1 MVSAH
6 LERLFASHNKT
17 NLLRLF
23 VLQQSCITRPALLP
37 FVRFRTEPEEL
48 CTPRQGKREKGYQ
61 RGARKMDVTR
71 IGREGN
77 IQLEDHSLVL
87 FVSLCYDLFCELDD
101 GFKVRVMLILRLS
114 QTSSMVNCMTNT
126 GCVGEGRVKVPT
138 FGAKGFR
145 GSAMMYDG
153 DG

>member
-6 LERLFASHNKT
+6 LERLFASHYKT

-23 VLQQSCITRPALLP
+23 VLQQSRITRPALLP
-37 FVRFRTEPEEL
+37 FIPFRTEPEEL
-48 CTPRQGKREKGYQ
+48 CTPRQGKNDKGYQ
-61 RGARKMDVTR
+61 GVPEKNVTR

-77 IQLEDHSLVL
+77 IQLEYYSLVL
-87 FVSLCYDLFCELDD
+87 FVSLCYNLFCELDD
-101 GFKVRVMLILRLS
+101 GFKVRVMLVLRLS
-114 QTSSMVNCMTNT
+114 QTSSMVNCTTNA
-126 GCVGEGRVKVPT
+126 GCGAEGRGVKVQT

-145 GSAMMYDG
+145 GSAIMYDG

>member
-1 MVSAH
+1 
-6 LERLFASHNKT
+6 
-17 NLLRLF
+17 
-23 VLQQSCITRPALLP
+23 
-37 FVRFRTEPEEL
+37 
-48 CTPRQGKREKGYQ
+48 
-61 RGARKMDVTR
+61 MDVTR

-77 IQLEDHSLVL
+77 IQLEDYSLVL

-101 GFKVRVMLILRLS
+101 GFKVRVMLIVLLS
-114 QTSSMVNCMTNT
+114 QTTSMVNCMTNA
-126 GCVGEGRVKVPT
+126 GCVGESRGVKVPT